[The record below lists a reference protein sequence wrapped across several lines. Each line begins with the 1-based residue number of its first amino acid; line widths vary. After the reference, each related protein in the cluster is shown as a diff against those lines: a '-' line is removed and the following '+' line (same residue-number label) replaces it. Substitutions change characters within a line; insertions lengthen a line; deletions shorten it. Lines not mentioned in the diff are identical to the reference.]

1 MKIMI
6 VTIPLRDDPSY
17 GIPYGALAIM
27 NYVRKRGYDDLELFH
42 IDIDRPAYEDALD
55 KIVAAK
61 PDILGISAIVS
72 TSYEYTKRLSLDI
85 KKKLP
90 DTLIVVGGNMAASA
104 EILLRKTG
112 TDLCVIGEGEK
123 SFLNV
128 VQRSETTH
136 NPGEFADIT
145 GLALVDRD
153 GNFIN
158 TGYETALPAKD
169 IWDIDLTDLE
179 KATDINNVF
188 HKVFV
193 DDVPVYEW
201 VAKDPRSYEPHR
213 RNKTFGQI
221 ACVKGCVAR
230 CTFCHR
236 WDKGVRHVPVDNIM
250 RELDLYIENYNLGFV
265 MIFAETFGNDKRWL
279 KEFCEEIKK
288 RDVLWWSGGL
298 RANAAASTQEWI
310 ANMHDAGAS
319 CLTYGNETG
328 SEKMLQIMEK
338 KVKIEDNYNSMKW
351 TIEAGIHTGIQL
363 VLGMPGEN
371 NETIQETIEY
381 CKYVTTLS
389 SDKNPND
396 ISCNSAQALPGTPLY
411 EYGRHK
417 GLIGQ
422 DIDAEEAY
430 LLSIS
435 DRNARDEST
444 TLNFTDESTL
454 ICRTWRPR
462 LTIEVN
468 YNYVKTFGVSQ
479 YYTVLAGNRDFI
491 NLVDAH
497 TGTSA
502 TELRSGAYIPPSLI
516 RLILSQRFGF
526 AMMCYPVFFY
536 HVRSFLPL
544 MVLINTMRRDGT
556 SSALDLLREFVKHKI
571 RDFFKT
577 DKFLHGY
584 KSLRQIVS
592 KDLGTLPADSLEM
605 KPFRDGR

>member
-1 MKIMI
+1 
-6 VTIPLRDDPSY
+6 
-17 GIPYGALAIM
+17 
-27 NYVRKRGYDDLELFH
+27 
-42 IDIDRPAYEDALD
+42 
-55 KIVAAK
+55 
-61 PDILGISAIVS
+61 
-72 TSYEYTKRLSLDI
+72 
-85 KKKLP
+85 
-90 DTLIVVGGNMAASA
+90 
-104 EILLRKTG
+104 
-112 TDLCVIGEGEK
+112 
-123 SFLNV
+123 
-128 VQRSETTH
+128 
-136 NPGEFADIT
+136 
-145 GLALVDRD
+145 
-153 GNFIN
+153 
-158 TGYETALPAKD
+158 
-169 IWDIDLTDLE
+169 
-179 KATDINNVF
+179 
-188 HKVFV
+188 
-193 DDVPVYEW
+193 
-201 VAKDPRSYEPHR
+201 
-213 RNKTFGQI
+213 
-221 ACVKGCVAR
+221 
-230 CTFCHR
+230 
-236 WDKGVRHVPVDNIM
+236 
-250 RELDLYIENYNLGFV
+250 
-265 MIFAETFGNDKRWL
+265 
-279 KEFCEEIKK
+279 
-288 RDVLWWSGGL
+288 
-298 RANAAASTQEWI
+298 
-310 ANMHDAGAS
+310 
-319 CLTYGNETG
+319 
-328 SEKMLQIMEK
+328 
-338 KVKIEDNYNSMKW
+338 MKW

-592 KDLGTLPADSLEM
+592 KDLGT
-605 KPFRDGR
+605 F